1 MIKDILTLI
10 NKIYYSNLSFFINS
24 CYFWN
29 FYQYLYL
36 SIYLLQDCKI
46 YQRVMKTQITAKLYD
61 INKEEAKASLHV
73 KKVIL

>member
-29 FYQYLYL
+29 FYQY
-36 SIYLLQDCKI
+36 
-46 YQRVMKTQITAKLYD
+46 QRLMKTQITAKLYG
-61 INKEEAKASLHV
+61 INNEDAKASLHV